1 MPIPR
6 LSAAVAA
13 SLLLGGAALAQ
24 TPPAVPQQPDH
35 AFLAAP
41 QVDLNRM
48 YRVDRA
54 TGEMGSCQY
63 AVKDGTVGVT
73 LCFPAGE
80 GAGPQEPGVY
90 DLVASNHSREGGV
103 FRVDR
108 RSGRMSSCYVLGEQV
123 VCTPLAR

>member
-1 MPIPR
+1 MPIAR
-6 LSAAVAA
+6 LSAALAA
-13 SLLLGGAALAQ
+13 TALLGGGALAQ
-24 TPPAVPQQPDH
+24 TPEPQPDH

-80 GAGPQEPGVY
+80 GAGAQQPGVY